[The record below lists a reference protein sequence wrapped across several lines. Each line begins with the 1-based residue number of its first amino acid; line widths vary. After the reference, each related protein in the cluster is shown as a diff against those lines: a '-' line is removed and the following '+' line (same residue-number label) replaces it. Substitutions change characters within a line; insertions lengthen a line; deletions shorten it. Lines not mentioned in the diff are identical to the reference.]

1 MIRRELKPLPPFF
14 SHRSLLNQLV
24 IVGPFTNEEVTT
36 YEISAL
42 KITINKTDKV
52 SHVGMGAS
60 SSQDSQP
67 TDPVTTFMEH
77 LAKHPEVVQ
86 VVLEKLQEI
95 KASHGDT
102 ATDQSRSA
110 P

>member
-1 MIRRELKPLPPFF
+1 MSNDQKKPEGSATILLPPIAP
-14 SHRSLLNQLV
+14 NQLV

-42 KITINKTDKV
+42 QVTISKTVKS

-60 SSQDSQP
+60 SPQDSQDSKP
-67 TDPVTTFMEH
+67 DPVTAFMEH

-86 VVLEKLQEI
+86 AVLEKLQEM
-95 KASHGDT
+95 KVPAT
-102 ATDQSRSA
+102 AVS
-110 P
+110 